1 MGGKK
6 CFHCIDLFLAD
17 LAQHPAHSLAHQRV
31 GVSYE
36 EPVSPLVTLKISE
49 LANKYPKKYPK
60 TDFFGYFSFVMPGN
74 RQAGSC
80 PTASGSVLVLA
91 ALLRGV
97 VYFNNCLYAV
107 K

>member
-1 MGGKK
+1 
-6 CFHCIDLFLAD
+6 
-17 LAQHPAHSLAHQRV
+17 
-31 GVSYE
+31 
-36 EPVSPLVTLKISE
+36 
-49 LANKYPKKYPK
+49 
-60 TDFFGYFSFVMPGN
+60 MPGN

>member
-1 MGGKK
+1 MPERSIGAVSKTVVP
-6 CFHCIDLFLAD
+6 L
-17 LAQHPAHSLAHQRV
+17 RV
-31 GVSYE
+31 PRVRI
-36 EPVSPLVTLKISE
+36 PVSPLVTLKISE